1 MKFVA
6 YAEAEYSTTRAQNLK
21 RGKLK
26 CVVFTLYRTKQLN
39 PPIKKQ
45 KLSKWIEKQ
54 TQSSTVCCHK
64 ERS

>member
-6 YAEAEYSTTRAQNLK
+6 YAEAKHTTRAQNLEG
-21 RGKLK
+21 GKLK
-26 CVVFTLYRTKQLN
+26 CVVFTLYMWRQLN

-54 TQSSTVCCHK
+54 TQSSPVYCHRK
-64 ERS
+64 RS

>member
-21 RGKLK
+21 RGKIEV
-26 CVVFTLYRTKQLN
+26 CCFTLYRTKQLN

-54 TQSSTVCCHK
+54 NTKFNCMS
-64 ERS
+64 

>member
-6 YAEAEYSTTRAQNLK
+6 YGETKHTTTRAQTLEGG
-21 RGKLK
+21 RLK
-26 CVVFTLYRTKQLN
+26 CVVFTWSMSKQLK

-45 KLSKWIEKQ
+45 KLSRWIEKQ
-54 TQSSTVCCHK
+54 TQSSTACCHK